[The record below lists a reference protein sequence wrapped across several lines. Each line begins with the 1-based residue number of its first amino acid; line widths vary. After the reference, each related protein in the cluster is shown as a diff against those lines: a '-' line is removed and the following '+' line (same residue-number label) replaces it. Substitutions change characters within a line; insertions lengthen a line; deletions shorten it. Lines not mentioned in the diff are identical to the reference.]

1 MSDPWTILGVD
12 KNATDSDIKTAY
24 RKLAQKHHPDRDGGS
39 ADRFKEVNDAYQN
52 IKDQDARQT
61 WEASQVDPRQGFNP
75 FANRGDPFGNLHEIF
90 RGGFGQGGFG
100 FRQQP
105 QRNRDIQ
112 IQYDISLQEVY
123 TGVKRTLN
131 INIGN
136 NQTLQLNLNV
146 PRGVEHGDKIRFAG
160 MGAHDISELPKGDLY
175 VIIRILEHPRFK
187 RFNRRDLITKVT
199 INALEAAI
207 GCEEF
212 VSGLSGQEFSIKIN
226 KGTQPNTKLR
236 IPEQGMPGRGGQRS
250 GDLII
255 QVEIKVPILS
265 EEDLELPLKDILKK

>member
-1 MSDPWTILGVD
+1 MSDPWTTLGVD
-12 KNATDSDIKTAY
+12 KTATDDNIKKAY

-39 ADRFKEVNDAYQN
+39 DEKFKEINDAYQN
-52 IKDQDARQT
+52 IKDQDARQM
-61 WEASQVDPRQGFNP
+61 WEASQVDPRQGP
-75 FANRGDPFGNLHEIF
+75 FVNRGDPFGNLHEIF
-90 RGGFGQGGFG
+90 RGGFGF
-100 FRQQP
+100 QQRP

-112 IQYDISLQEVY
+112 MHYDISLQEVY
-123 TGVKRTLN
+123 TGVKRQLN
-131 INIGN
+131 VNIGN
-136 NQTLQLNLNV
+136 DQTLQLDLNV
-146 PRGVEHGDKIRFAG
+146 PRGVEHGDKIRYTG
-160 MGAHDISELPKGDLY
+160 MGAHDIPELPKGDLY

-187 RFNRRDLITKVT
+187 RFNRRDLITKITV
-199 INALEAAI
+199 NALDAAL

-212 VSGLSGQEFSIKIN
+212 ISGLSGQEFSIKIN

>member
-1 MSDPWTILGVD
+1 MPDLLLILMT
-12 KNATDSDIKTAY
+12 KQLKPHSKMCLIYSWFWWLNNS
-24 RKLAQKHHPDRDGGS
+24 
-39 ADRFKEVNDAYQN
+39 
-52 IKDQDARQT
+52 
-61 WEASQVDPRQGFNP
+61 NP
-75 FANRGDPFGNLHEIF
+75 
-90 RGGFGQGGFG
+90 
-100 FRQQP
+100 
-105 QRNRDIQ
+105 
-112 IQYDISLQEVY
+112 
-123 TGVKRTLN
+123 T
-131 INIGN
+131 
-136 NQTLQLNLNV
+136 
-146 PRGVEHGDKIRFAG
+146 
-160 MGAHDISELPKGDLY
+160 
-175 VIIRILEHPRFK
+175 
-187 RFNRRDLITKVT
+187 VT

>member
-1 MSDPWTILGVD
+1 MSDPWTTLGVD
-12 KNATDSDIKTAY
+12 KTATDDNIKKAY

-39 ADRFKEVNDAYQN
+39 DEKFKEINDAYQN
-52 IKDQDARQT
+52 IKDQDARQM

-75 FANRGDPFGNLHEIF
+75 FVHRGDPFGNLHEIF
-90 RGGFGQGGFG
+90 RGGFGF
-100 FRQQP
+100 QQRP

-112 IQYDISLQEVY
+112 IHYDISLQEVY
-123 TGVKRTLN
+123 TGVKRQLN
-131 INIGN
+131 VNLGN
-136 NQTLQLNLNV
+136 NQTLQLDLNV
-146 PRGVEHGDKIRFAG
+146 PRGVEHGDKIRYTG
-160 MGAHDISELPKGDLY
+160 MGAHDIPELPKGDLY
-175 VIIRILEHPRFK
+175 VIIRIVEHPRFK

-199 INALEAAI
+199 INALDAAV

-255 QVEIKVPILS
+255 QVEIKVPVLS
-265 EEDLELPLKDILKK
+265 EEDLELPLKDILKKITP

>member
-90 RGGFGQGGFG
+90 RGGFGFH
-100 FRQQP
+100 QQP

-112 IQYDISLQEVY
+112 INYNISLQEVY
-123 TGVKRTLN
+123 TGIKRTLN
-131 INIGN
+131 VNIGN

-236 IPEQGMPGRGGQRS
+236 IPEPGMPGRGGQRS